1 MENYQ
6 NLLFP
11 YAYNIVGSRSL
22 AQDAIQEVMA
32 KYVSGTSSEVKNPE
46 PYLKRAVVNQSIN
59 IKKKNQRT
67 ISAEEVWLPEPVA
80 TEAADDKIIREDLLS
95 YSLLFLLEQLNPK
108 ERAVFILKEAFAYK
122 HKEIAEVLSCSVAN
136 SRKLLSRARSKV
148 QDADRNPNNV
158 LNEGTHSQQIGEYLE
173 AIRNRDLETL
183 QTLLS
188 EDVALY
194 ADGGEAINVVQRI
207 CTGRSAVSDLL
218 VFVYQKFQQSQRV
231 QSAIVNH
238 QPALLFYENQ
248 QLKACQ
254 VYDFDDT
261 GQKIDRICNIL
272 DPEKLKN
279 MG

>member
-1 MENYQ
+1 M
-6 NLLFP
+6 LFP
-11 YAYNIVGSRSL
+11 YAYNILGSRNL

-32 KYVSGTSSEVKNPE
+32 KYLSGSSEVDKPE
-46 PYLKRAVVNQSIN
+46 AYLKKAVINQSIN
-59 IKKKNQRT
+59 IKKKKQKT
-67 ISAEEVWLPEPVA
+67 VSTEEVWLPEPMA
-80 TEAADDKIIREDLLS
+80 TGTADENIIQEDILS

-122 HKEIAEVLSCSVAN
+122 HKEIAEVLSCTVAN

-148 QDADRNPNNV
+148 RKADRHSDRILTTDNHAKQIEAY
-158 LNEGTHSQQIGEYLE
+158 LN
-173 AIRNRDLETL
+173 AIRNRDVETL

-194 ADGGEAINVVQRI
+194 ADGGEALDVVQRI
-207 CTGRSAVSDLL
+207 CKGKPDVSGLL
-218 VFVYQKFQQSQRV
+218 IFAYHKFQRSQTV
-231 QSAIVNH
+231 KSAIINH
-238 QPALLFYENQ
+238 QPALLFYDNQ

-254 VYDFDDT
+254 VYHFDESQ
-261 GQKIDRICNIL
+261 QKIARICNIL

>member
-6 NLLFP
+6 NVLFP
-11 YAYNIVGSRSL
+11 YAYNILGSRTL

-32 KYVSGTSSEVKNPE
+32 KYFSGSTSEVNNPE
-46 PYLKRAVVNQSIN
+46 AYLKRAVINQSIN
-59 IKKKNQRT
+59 LKKKNQKT
-67 ISAEEVWLPEPVA
+67 ISSEEVWLPEPVA
-80 TEAADDKIIREDLLS
+80 TDHTDKNIIQENILS

-122 HKEIAEVLSCSVAN
+122 HKEIAEVLSCSVPY

-148 QDADRNPNNV
+148 RGADQSSATIPQADAPAV
-158 LNEGTHSQQIGEYLE
+158 QIDKYLT

-183 QTLLS
+183 QSLLS

-194 ADGGEAINVVQRI
+194 ADGGEAVKVVQHI
-207 CTGRSAVSDLL
+207 CNGRPDVSDLL
-218 VFVYQKFQQSQRV
+218 MYVYQKFQQSQIV

-238 QPALLFYENQ
+238 QPALLFYEDQ
-248 QLKACQ
+248 LLKACQ
-254 VYDFDDT
+254 VYHFDRN
-261 GQKIDRICNIL
+261 GQRIKRICNIL

-279 MG
+279 ID